1 MIRLRLLALLFLSC
15 SLHLSAQ
22 EKLVL
27 AGSGNPAVMI
37 VDKQSGA
44 VEWKHAL
51 EKGEECNTVAVTRQ
65 GNILYSY
72 KKGAKLIGTDHRV
85 IWDYKAP
92 GRNGTSISNSLEGWR
107 ISSWHLWQSGM
118 AH

>member
-51 EKGEECNTVAVTRQ
+51 EKG
-65 GNILYSY
+65 
-72 KKGAKLIGTDHRV
+72 
-85 IWDYKAP
+85 
-92 GRNGTSISNSLEGWR
+92 
-107 ISSWHLWQSGM
+107 
-118 AH
+118 